1 MKKIKFIA
9 LAFLALTLGSCM
21 GDSYADPDLT
31 EKVPAA
37 PWGNNSL
44 KEKNVISIA
53 DLKTQF
59 ATVIANSSYKLIE
72 KDMMIKAVVTGND
85 VSGNIYNQVSVQ
97 DASGAIIIAINGSG
111 LSGYLPV
118 GQEILVNLKGLYI
131 GSYKKLPQIGGVNT
145 KISDGTLSM
154 GKIER
159 AVWNQHFKILNPG
172 EADASTVEPEEFDK
186 TKLNNSTKE
195 EKAAFAAYMEANV
208 GKLMTLKKVK
218 FASANGTN
226 VWAPDDS
233 NTSLELID
241 AETGKKISSSNLVVR
256 NSGYSKFANEVVPQ
270 GVFDITGIFT
280 RFGDTWQIVLR
291 NTDDLK
297 SVVLAYLSE
306 PFDASQGNFT
316 IDNIKLAEGV
326 EFVWK
331 WASAAYGMKAS
342 GYVNSTKYDLQ
353 SRLKSPA
360 IDLKSAKSAK
370 LMFDQA
376 INFSSDIKQECKV
389 QISTDGKTWTDLD
402 VQGYPTGDNWDF
414 VSSTADLTKYCGK
427 TIYIGFLYS
436 STPTSAPT
444 WEVKNFA
451 VK

>member
-21 GDSYADPDLT
+21 GDGYADPDLT
-31 EKVPAA
+31 DKVPAA
-37 PWGNNSL
+37 PYGNNSL
-44 KEKNVISIA
+44 REKNVISIA

-59 ATVIANSSYKLIE
+59 ATIINSDNGYKLIE

-145 KISDGTLSM
+145 KLSDGSLGM

-159 AVWNQHFKILNPG
+159 AIWNEHFKILNPG
-172 EADASTVEPEEFDK
+172 EADASTVVPEEFDL
-186 TKLNNSTKE
+186 TKLTD
-195 EKAAFAAYMEANV
+195 AAYMDANV

-226 VWAPDDS
+226 VWAPDDT

-241 AETGKKISSSNLVVR
+241 AETGKRISSSDLVVR

-297 SVVLAYLSE
+297 SVVLAYISE

-316 IDNIKLAEGV
+316 IDNIKLADGV

-342 GYVNSTKYDLQ
+342 GYVNGSKQELQ
-353 SRLKSPA
+353 SRFKSPA

-376 INFSSDIKQECKV
+376 INFASDMKQECKV

-402 VQGYPTGDNWDF
+402 VQGYPTENSWTF

-436 STPTSAPT
+436 SSPTGAPT

>member
-21 GDSYADPDLT
+21 GDGYADPDLT

-37 PWGNNSL
+37 PYGNNSL
-44 KEKNVISIA
+44 REKNVISIA

-59 ATVIANSSYKLIE
+59 ATIINSDNGYKQIE

-145 KISDGTLSM
+145 KLSDGSLGM

-159 AVWNQHFKILNPG
+159 AIWNEHFKILNPG
-172 EADASTVEPEEFDK
+172 EADASTVVPEEFDL
-186 TKLNNSTKE
+186 TKLTD
-195 EKAAFAAYMEANV
+195 AAYMDANV

-218 FASANGTN
+218 FASANGKN
-226 VWAPDDS
+226 VWAPDDT

-256 NSGYSKFANEVVPQ
+256 NSGYSKFANEVVPK

-280 RFGDTWQIVLR
+280 RYNNTWQIVLR
-291 NTDDLK
+291 STDDLK

-316 IDNIKLAEGV
+316 IDNIKLADGV

-331 WASAAYGMKAS
+331 WASTAYGMKAS
-342 GYVNSTKYDLQ
+342 GYVNGSKQELQ

-376 INFSSDIKQECKV
+376 INFASDMKQECKV

-402 VQGYPTGDNWDF
+402 VQGYPTENSWTF

-436 STPTSAPT
+436 SSPTSAPT

>member
-21 GDSYADPDLT
+21 GDGYADPDLT
-31 EKVPAA
+31 EKVPAS

-44 KEKNVISIA
+44 REKNVISIA

-59 ATVIANSSYKLIE
+59 ATIINSDNGYKLIE

-145 KISDGTLSM
+145 KLSDGSLGM

-159 AVWNQHFKILNPG
+159 AIWNEHFKILNPG
-172 EADASTVEPEEFDK
+172 EANASTVVPEEFDL
-186 TKLNNSTKE
+186 TKLTD
-195 EKAAFAAYMEANV
+195 AAYMDANV

-226 VWAPDDS
+226 VWAPDDT

-280 RFGDTWQIVLR
+280 RYNNTWQIVLR
-291 NTDDLK
+291 STDDLK
-297 SVVLAYLSE
+297 QVVLAYLSE

-316 IDNIKLAEGV
+316 IDNIKLADGV

-342 GYVNSTKYDLQ
+342 GYVNGSKQELQ

-376 INFSSDIKQECKV
+376 INYASDIKQECKV

-402 VQGYPTGDNWDF
+402 VQGYPAGNSWDF

-436 STPTSAPT
+436 SSPTGAPT

>member
-21 GDSYADPDLT
+21 GDGYADPDLT
-31 EKVPAA
+31 EKVPAS

-44 KEKNVISIA
+44 REKNVISIA

-59 ATVIANSSYKLIE
+59 ATIINSDNGYKQIE

-145 KISDGTLSM
+145 KLSDGSLGM

-159 AVWNQHFKILNPG
+159 AIWNEHFKILNPG
-172 EADASTVEPEEFDK
+172 EADASTVVPEEFDL
-186 TKLNNSTKE
+186 TKLTDP
-195 EKAAFAAYMEANV
+195 AYMDANV

-218 FASANGTN
+218 FASANGKN
-226 VWAPDDS
+226 VWAPDDT

-280 RFGDTWQIVLR
+280 RYNNTWQIVLR
-291 NTDDLK
+291 STDDLK

-316 IDNIKLAEGV
+316 IDNIKLADGV

-342 GYVNSTKYDLQ
+342 GYVNGSKQELQ

-376 INFSSDIKQECKV
+376 INFASDMKQECKV

-402 VQGYPTGDNWDF
+402 VQGYPTENSWTF

-436 STPTSAPT
+436 SSPTGAPT

>member
-97 DASGAIIIAINGSG
+97 DASGAIIIAVNGSG

-145 KISDGTLSM
+145 KISDGSLSM

-186 TKLNNSTKE
+186 TKLTDK
-195 EKAAFAAYMEANV
+195 AYMEANV
-208 GKLMTLKKVK
+208 CKLMTLKKVK

-226 VWAPDDS
+226 VWAPDDT

-241 AETGKKISSSNLVVR
+241 AETGKRISSSNLVVR

-316 IDNIKLAEGV
+316 IDNVKLADGV

-376 INFSSDIKQECKV
+376 INFASDMKQECKV

-402 VQGYPTGDNWDF
+402 VQGYPTENSWTF

-436 STPTSAPT
+436 SSPTGAPT

>member
-131 GSYKKLPQIGGVNT
+131 GSYKKLPQIGSVNT

-186 TKLNNSTKE
+186 TKLTD
-195 EKAAFAAYMEANV
+195 AAYMEANV
-208 GKLMTLKKVK
+208 CKLMTLKKVK

-226 VWAPDDS
+226 VWAPGDT

-241 AETGKKISSSNLVVR
+241 AETGTRINKNNLVVR
-256 NSGYSKFANEVVPQ
+256 NSGYSKFANEVIPQ

-280 RFGDTWQIVLR
+280 RYHNKDYDTWQIVLR
-291 NTDDLK
+291 STDDLK
-297 SVVLAYLSE
+297 ASE
-306 PFDASQGNFT
+306 TGGTLEKPYTVAQALEKINAGTAGDAKVYATGIIVKVKDVDTGQYGNGT
-316 IDNIKLAEGV
+316 
-326 EFVWK
+326 FV
-331 WASAAYGMKAS
+331 
-342 GYVNSTKYDLQ
+342 
-353 SRLKSPA
+353 
-360 IDLKSAKSAK
+360 I
-370 LMFDQA
+370 
-376 INFSSDIKQECKV
+376 SD
-389 QISTDGKTWTDLD
+389 DGKDTE
-402 VQGYPTGDNWDF
+402 
-414 VSSTADLTKYCGK
+414 GK
-427 TIYIGFLYS
+427 TL
-436 STPTSAPT
+436 
-444 WEVKNFA
+444 EVFRCYNIDGAKWTEETKGILVPGKKVVVSGTLLDYNGT
-451 VK
+451 KEIKGGNLISIK

>member
-21 GDSYADPDLT
+21 GDGYADPDLT
-31 EKVPAA
+31 EKVPAS

-44 KEKNVISIA
+44 REKNVISIA

-59 ATVIANSSYKLIE
+59 ATIINSDNGYKQIE

-145 KISDGTLSM
+145 KLSDGSLGM

-159 AVWNQHFKILNPG
+159 AIWNEHFKILNPG
-172 EADASTVEPEEFDK
+172 EADASTVVPEEFDL
-186 TKLNNSTKE
+186 TKLSD
-195 EKAAFAAYMEANV
+195 AAYMEANV
-208 GKLMTLKKVK
+208 CKLMTLKKVK

-226 VWAPDDS
+226 VWAPDDT

-280 RFGDTWQIVLR
+280 RYNNTWQIVLR
-291 NTDDLK
+291 STDDLK
-297 SVVLAYLSE
+297 SVVLAYISE

-316 IDNIKLAEGV
+316 IDNIKLADGV

-342 GYVNSTKYDLQ
+342 GYVNGSKQELQ

-376 INFSSDIKQECKV
+376 INYASDMKQECKV

-402 VQGYPTGDNWDF
+402 VQGYPTENSWTF

>member
-21 GDSYADPDLT
+21 GDGYADPDLT
-31 EKVPAA
+31 EKVPAS

-44 KEKNVISIA
+44 REKNVISIA

-59 ATVIANSSYKLIE
+59 ATIINSDNGYKQIE

-145 KISDGTLSM
+145 KLSDGSLGM

-159 AVWNQHFKILNPG
+159 AIWNEHFKILNPG
-172 EADASTVEPEEFDK
+172 EADASTVVPEEFDL
-186 TKLNNSTKE
+186 TKLTDP
-195 EKAAFAAYMEANV
+195 AYMNANV

-226 VWAPDDS
+226 VWAPDDT

-241 AETGKKISSSNLVVR
+241 AETGKRISSSNLVVR

-280 RFGDTWQIVLR
+280 RYNNTWQIVLR
-291 NTDDLK
+291 STDDLK

-316 IDNIKLAEGV
+316 IDNIKLADGV

-342 GYVNSTKYDLQ
+342 GYVNGSKQELQ

-376 INFSSDIKQECKV
+376 INYASDIKQECKV

-402 VQGYPTGDNWDF
+402 VQGYPAGNSWDF

-436 STPTSAPT
+436 SSPTGAPT

>member
-21 GDSYADPDLT
+21 GDGYADPDLT
-31 EKVPAA
+31 EKVPAS

-44 KEKNVISIA
+44 REKNVISIA

-59 ATVIANSSYKLIE
+59 ATVINSDNGYKQIE

-85 VSGNIYNQVSVQ
+85 ISGNIYNQVSVQ

-131 GSYKKLPQIGGVNT
+131 GNYRKLPQIGGVNT
-145 KISDGTLSM
+145 KLSDGTLSM

-159 AVWNQHFKILNPG
+159 AVWNEHFKILNPG
-172 EADASTVEPEEFDK
+172 EADASTVVPEEFDL
-186 TKLNNSTKE
+186 TKLTD
-195 EKAAFAAYMEANV
+195 AAYMDANV

-226 VWAPDDS
+226 VWAPDDT

-280 RFGDTWQIVLR
+280 RYNNTWQIVLR
-291 NTDDLK
+291 STDDLK

-316 IDNIKLAEGV
+316 IDNIKLADGV

-342 GYVNSTKYDLQ
+342 GYVNGSKQELQ

-376 INFSSDIKQECKV
+376 INYASDIKQECKV

-402 VQGYPTGDNWDF
+402 VQGYPAGNSWDF

-436 STPTSAPT
+436 SSPTGAPT

>member
-9 LAFLALTLGSCM
+9 LTFLALTLGSCM
-21 GDSYADPDLT
+21 GDGYADPDLT
-31 EKVPAA
+31 EKVPAS

-44 KEKNVISIA
+44 REKNVISIA

-59 ATVIANSSYKLIE
+59 ATIINSDNGYKLIE

-145 KISDGTLSM
+145 KLSDGSLGM

-159 AVWNQHFKILNPG
+159 AIWNEHFKILNPG
-172 EADASTVEPEEFDK
+172 EADASTVVPEEFDL
-186 TKLNNSTKE
+186 TKLTD
-195 EKAAFAAYMEANV
+195 AAYMEANV
-208 GKLMTLKKVK
+208 CKLMTLKKVK

-226 VWAPDDS
+226 VWAPDDT

-241 AETGKKISSSNLVVR
+241 AETGKRINKNNLVVR

-280 RFGDTWQIVLR
+280 RYNNTWQIVLR
-291 NTDDLK
+291 STDDLK
-297 SVVLAYLSE
+297 PVVLAYLSE

-316 IDNIKLAEGV
+316 IDNIKLADGV

-342 GYVNSTKYDLQ
+342 GYVNGSKQELQ

-376 INFSSDIKQECKV
+376 INFASDMKQECKV

-402 VQGYPTGDNWDF
+402 VQGYPTENSWTF

-436 STPTSAPT
+436 SSPTSAPT
-444 WEVKNFA
+444 WEVKNFV

>member
-21 GDSYADPDLT
+21 GDGYADPDLT
-31 EKVPAA
+31 EKVPAS

-44 KEKNVISIA
+44 REKNVISIA

-59 ATVIANSSYKLIE
+59 ATIINSDNGYKQIE

-145 KISDGTLSM
+145 KLSDGSLGM

-159 AVWNQHFKILNPG
+159 AIWNEHFKILNPG
-172 EADASTVEPEEFDK
+172 EADASTVVPEEFDL
-186 TKLNNSTKE
+186 TKLTD
-195 EKAAFAAYMEANV
+195 AAYMDANV

-226 VWAPDDS
+226 VWAPDDT

-241 AETGKKISSSNLVVR
+241 AETGNRINKNNLVVR
-256 NSGYSKFANEVVPQ
+256 NSGYSKFANEVIPQ

-297 SVVLAYLSE
+297 SVVLAYISE

-316 IDNIKLAEGV
+316 IDNIKLADGV

-342 GYVNSTKYDLQ
+342 GYVNGSKQELQ

-376 INFSSDIKQECKV
+376 INFASDMKQECKV

-402 VQGYPTGDNWDF
+402 VQGYPTENSWTF

>member
-21 GDSYADPDLT
+21 GDGYADPDLT
-31 EKVPAA
+31 DKVPAA
-37 PWGNNSL
+37 PYGNNSL
-44 KEKNVISIA
+44 REKNVISIA

-59 ATVIANSSYKLIE
+59 ATIINSDNGYKQIE

-145 KISDGTLSM
+145 KLSDGSLGM

-159 AVWNQHFKILNPG
+159 AIWNEHFKILNPG
-172 EADASTVEPEEFDK
+172 EADASTVVPEEFDL
-186 TKLNNSTKE
+186 TKLTD
-195 EKAAFAAYMEANV
+195 AAYMDANV

-226 VWAPDDS
+226 VWAPDDT

-241 AETGKKISSSNLVVR
+241 AESGKKINSSNLVVR

-291 NTDDLK
+291 STDDLK

-316 IDNIKLAEGV
+316 IDNIKLADGV

-370 LMFDQA
+370 LMFEQA
-376 INFSSDIKQECKV
+376 INFASDIKQECKV

-414 VSSTADLTKYCGK
+414 VPSTADLTKYCGK

>member
-21 GDSYADPDLT
+21 GDGYADPDLT

-37 PWGNNSL
+37 PYGNNSL
-44 KEKNVISIA
+44 REKNVISIA

-59 ATVIANSSYKLIE
+59 ATIINSDNGYKQIE

-145 KISDGTLSM
+145 KLSDGSLGM

-159 AVWNQHFKILNPG
+159 AIWNEHFKILNPG
-172 EADASTVEPEEFDK
+172 EADASTVVPEEFDL
-186 TKLNNSTKE
+186 TKLTD
-195 EKAAFAAYMEANV
+195 AAYMDANV

-226 VWAPDDS
+226 VWAPDDT

-256 NSGYSKFANEVVPQ
+256 NSGYSKFANEVVPK

-280 RFGDTWQIVLR
+280 RYNNTWQIVLR

-316 IDNIKLAEGV
+316 IDNIKLADGV

-342 GYVNSTKYDLQ
+342 GYVNGSKQELQ

-376 INFSSDIKQECKV
+376 INYASDIKQECKV

-402 VQGYPTGDNWDF
+402 VQGYPAGNSWDF

-436 STPTSAPT
+436 SSPTGAPT

>member
-21 GDSYADPDLT
+21 GDGYADPDLT
-31 EKVPAA
+31 DKVPAA

-44 KEKNVISIA
+44 REKNVISIA

-59 ATVIANSSYKLIE
+59 ATVINSDNGYKQIE

-145 KISDGTLSM
+145 KLSDGSLGI

-159 AVWNQHFKILNPG
+159 AIWNEHFKILNPG
-172 EADASTVEPEEFDK
+172 EADASTVVPEEFDL
-186 TKLNNSTKE
+186 TKLTD
-195 EKAAFAAYMEANV
+195 AAYMDANV

-226 VWAPDDS
+226 VWAPDDT

-241 AETGKKISSSNLVVR
+241 AETGTRINKNNLVVR

-291 NTDDLK
+291 STDDLK
-297 SVVLAYLSE
+297 SVVLAYISE

-316 IDNIKLAEGV
+316 IDNIKLADGV

-342 GYVNSTKYDLQ
+342 GYVNGSKQELQ

-376 INFSSDIKQECKV
+376 INFASDMKQECKV

-402 VQGYPTGDNWDF
+402 VQGYPTENSWTF

-436 STPTSAPT
+436 SSPTGAPT

>member
-21 GDSYADPDLT
+21 GDGYADPDLT
-31 EKVPAA
+31 EKVPAS

-44 KEKNVISIA
+44 REKNVISIA

-59 ATVIANSSYKLIE
+59 ATIINSDNGYKQIE

-145 KISDGTLSM
+145 KLSDGSLGM

-159 AVWNQHFKILNPG
+159 AIWNEHFKILNPG
-172 EADASTVEPEEFDK
+172 EADASTVEPEEFDL
-186 TKLNNSTKE
+186 TKLTD
-195 EKAAFAAYMEANV
+195 AAYMEANV

-226 VWAPDDS
+226 VWAPDDT

-241 AETGKKISSSNLVVR
+241 AETGKKINSSNLVVR

-297 SVVLAYLSE
+297 SVVLAYISE

-316 IDNIKLAEGV
+316 IDNIKLADGV

-342 GYVNSTKYDLQ
+342 GYVNNSKQELQ

-376 INFSSDIKQECKV
+376 INFASDMKQECKV

-402 VQGYPTGDNWDF
+402 VQGYPTENSWTF

-436 STPTSAPT
+436 STPTGAPT

>member
-21 GDSYADPDLT
+21 GDGYADPDLT

-44 KEKNVISIA
+44 REKNVISIA

-59 ATVIANSSYKLIE
+59 ATVINSDNGYKQIE

-97 DASGAIIIAINGSG
+97 DASGAIIITINGSG

-145 KISDGTLSM
+145 KLSDGSLGI

-159 AVWNQHFKILNPG
+159 AIWNEHFKILNPG
-172 EADASTVEPEEFDK
+172 EADASTVVPEEFDL
-186 TKLNNSTKE
+186 TKLTD
-195 EKAAFAAYMEANV
+195 AAYMDANV

-226 VWAPDDS
+226 VWAPDDT

-241 AETGKKISSSNLVVR
+241 AETGKKINKNNLVVR
-256 NSGYSKFANEVVPQ
+256 NSGYSKFANEVIPQ

-280 RFGDTWQIVLR
+280 RYNNTWQIVLR

-297 SVVLAYLSE
+297 SVVLAYISE

-316 IDNIKLAEGV
+316 IDNIKLADGV

-342 GYVNSTKYDLQ
+342 GYVNGSKQELQ

-376 INFSSDIKQECKV
+376 INFASDMKQECKV

-402 VQGYPTGDNWDF
+402 VQGYPTENSWTF

-436 STPTSAPT
+436 SSPTGAPT

>member
-31 EKVPAA
+31 EKVSAA

-145 KISDGTLSM
+145 KISDGSLSM

-186 TKLNNSTKE
+186 TKLTD
-195 EKAAFAAYMEANV
+195 AAYMEANV

-226 VWAPDDS
+226 VWAPKDT

-241 AETGKKISSSNLVVR
+241 AETGKRISSSNLVVR

-297 SVVLAYLSE
+297 AAQTGGTLEKPYTVAQALEKINAGTAG
-306 PFDASQGNFT
+306 DAKVYATGIIVKVKDVDTGTYGNGT
-316 IDNIKLAEGV
+316 
-326 EFVWK
+326 FV
-331 WASAAYGMKAS
+331 
-342 GYVNSTKYDLQ
+342 
-353 SRLKSPA
+353 
-360 IDLKSAKSAK
+360 I
-370 LMFDQA
+370 
-376 INFSSDIKQECKV
+376 SD
-389 QISTDGKTWTDLD
+389 DGKDTE
-402 VQGYPTGDNWDF
+402 
-414 VSSTADLTKYCGK
+414 GK
-427 TIYIGFLYS
+427 TL
-436 STPTSAPT
+436 
-444 WEVKNFA
+444 EVFRCYNIDG
-451 VK
+451 VKWTEETKGILVPGKKVVVSGTLLDYNGTKEIKGGNLISIK

>member
-21 GDSYADPDLT
+21 GDGYADPDLT
-31 EKVPAA
+31 DKVPAA
-37 PWGNNSL
+37 PYGNNSL
-44 KEKNVISIA
+44 REKNVISIA

-59 ATVIANSSYKLIE
+59 ATIINSDNGYKQIE

-145 KISDGTLSM
+145 KLSDGSLGM

-159 AVWNQHFKILNPG
+159 AIWNEHFKILNPG
-172 EADASTVEPEEFDK
+172 EADASTVVPEEFDL
-186 TKLNNSTKE
+186 TKLTD
-195 EKAAFAAYMEANV
+195 AAYMDANV

-226 VWAPDDS
+226 VWAPDDT

-280 RFGDTWQIVLR
+280 RYNNTWQIVLR

-316 IDNIKLAEGV
+316 IDNIKLADGV

-342 GYVNSTKYDLQ
+342 GYVNGSKQELQ

-376 INFSSDIKQECKV
+376 INYASDIKQECKV

-402 VQGYPTGDNWDF
+402 VQGYPAGNSWDF

-436 STPTSAPT
+436 SSPTGAPT
-444 WEVKNFA
+444 WEVKNFV

>member
-21 GDSYADPDLT
+21 GDGYADPDLT
-31 EKVPAA
+31 DKVPAA
-37 PWGNNSL
+37 PYGNNSL
-44 KEKNVISIA
+44 REKNVISIA

-59 ATVIANSSYKLIE
+59 ATVINSDNGYKQIE

-145 KISDGTLSM
+145 KLSDGSLGM

-159 AVWNQHFKILNPG
+159 AIWNEHFKILNPG
-172 EADASTVEPEEFDK
+172 EADASTVVPEEFDL
-186 TKLNNSTKE
+186 TKLTD
-195 EKAAFAAYMEANV
+195 AAYMDANV

-226 VWAPDDS
+226 VWAPDDT

-280 RFGDTWQIVLR
+280 RYNNTWQIVLR

-297 SVVLAYLSE
+297 SVVLAYISE

-316 IDNIKLAEGV
+316 IDNIKLADGV

-342 GYVNSTKYDLQ
+342 GYVNGSKQELQ

-376 INFSSDIKQECKV
+376 INYASDIKQECKV

-402 VQGYPTGDNWDF
+402 VQGYPAGNSWDF

-436 STPTSAPT
+436 SSPTGAPT

>member
-21 GDSYADPDLT
+21 GDGYADPDLT
-31 EKVPAA
+31 EKVPAS

-44 KEKNVISIA
+44 REKNVISIA

-59 ATVIANSSYKLIE
+59 ATVINSDNGYKQIE

-145 KISDGTLSM
+145 KLSDGSLGM

-159 AVWNQHFKILNPG
+159 AIWNEHFKILNPG
-172 EADASTVEPEEFDK
+172 EADASTVVPEEFDL
-186 TKLNNSTKE
+186 TKLTD
-195 EKAAFAAYMEANV
+195 AAYMDANV

-226 VWAPDDS
+226 VWAPDDT

-241 AETGKKISSSNLVVR
+241 AETGKRINKNNLVVR

-280 RFGDTWQIVLR
+280 RYNNTWQIVLR
-291 NTDDLK
+291 STDDLK

-316 IDNIKLAEGV
+316 IDNIKLADGV

-376 INFSSDIKQECKV
+376 INYASDIKQECKV

-402 VQGYPTGDNWDF
+402 VQGYPAGNSWDF

-436 STPTSAPT
+436 STPTGAPT

>member
-21 GDSYADPDLT
+21 GDGYADPDLT
-31 EKVPAA
+31 EKVPAS

-44 KEKNVISIA
+44 REKNVISIA

-59 ATVIANSSYKLIE
+59 ATIINSDNGYKQIE

-118 GQEILVNLKGLYI
+118 GQEILINLKGLYI
-131 GSYKKLPQIGGVNT
+131 GNYRKLPQIGGVNT
-145 KISDGTLSM
+145 KLSDGTLSM

-159 AVWNQHFKILNPG
+159 AVWNEHFKILNPG
-172 EADASTVEPEEFDK
+172 EADASTVEPEEFDL
-186 TKLNNSTKE
+186 TKLTD
-195 EKAAFAAYMEANV
+195 AAYMDANV
-208 GKLMTLKKVK
+208 CKLMTLKKVK

-226 VWAPDDS
+226 VWAPDDT

-241 AETGKKISSSNLVVR
+241 AETGKRINKNNLVVR

-280 RFGDTWQIVLR
+280 RYNNTWQIVLR

-316 IDNIKLAEGV
+316 IDNIKLADGV

-342 GYVNSTKYDLQ
+342 GYVNGSKQELQ

-376 INFSSDIKQECKV
+376 INFASDMKQECKV

-402 VQGYPTGDNWDF
+402 VQGYPTENSWTF

-427 TIYIGFLYS
+427 TIYIGFFYS
-436 STPTSAPT
+436 STPTGAPT
-444 WEVKNFA
+444 WEVKNFV

>member
-21 GDSYADPDLT
+21 GDGYADPDLT
-31 EKVPAA
+31 EKVPAS

-44 KEKNVISIA
+44 REKNVISIA

-59 ATVIANSSYKLIE
+59 ATVINSDNGYKQIE

-145 KISDGTLSM
+145 KLSDGSLGM

-159 AVWNQHFKILNPG
+159 AIWNEHFKILNPG
-172 EADASTVEPEEFDK
+172 EADASTVVPEEFDL
-186 TKLNNSTKE
+186 TKLSD
-195 EKAAFAAYMEANV
+195 AAYMEANV
-208 GKLMTLKKVK
+208 CKLMTLKKVK

-226 VWAPDDS
+226 VWAPDDT

-280 RFGDTWQIVLR
+280 RYNNTWQIVLR
-291 NTDDLK
+291 STDDLK

-316 IDNIKLAEGV
+316 IDNIKLADGV

-342 GYVNSTKYDLQ
+342 GYVNGSKQELQ

-376 INFSSDIKQECKV
+376 INFASDMKQECKV

-402 VQGYPTGDNWDF
+402 VQGYPAGNSWDF

-436 STPTSAPT
+436 STPTGAPT
-444 WEVKNFA
+444 WEVKNFT

>member
-21 GDSYADPDLT
+21 GDGYADPDLT

-37 PWGNNSL
+37 PYGNNSL
-44 KEKNVISIA
+44 REKNVISIA

-59 ATVIANSSYKLIE
+59 ATIINNDNGYKLIE

-145 KISDGTLSM
+145 KLSDGSLGM

-159 AVWNQHFKILNPG
+159 AIWNEHFKILNPG
-172 EADASTVEPEEFDK
+172 EADASTVVPEEFDL
-186 TKLNNSTKE
+186 TKLSD
-195 EKAAFAAYMEANV
+195 AAYMEANV
-208 GKLMTLKKVK
+208 CKLMTLKKVK

-226 VWAPDDS
+226 VWAPDDT

-280 RFGDTWQIVLR
+280 RYNNTWQIVLR
-291 NTDDLK
+291 STDDLK

-316 IDNIKLAEGV
+316 IDNIKLADGV

-342 GYVNSTKYDLQ
+342 GYVNGSKQELQ

-376 INFSSDIKQECKV
+376 INFASDMKQECKV

-402 VQGYPTGDNWDF
+402 VQGYPAGNSWDF

-436 STPTSAPT
+436 STPTGAPT

>member
-21 GDSYADPDLT
+21 GDGYADPDLT
-31 EKVPAA
+31 EKVPAS

-44 KEKNVISIA
+44 REKNVISIA

-59 ATVIANSSYKLIE
+59 ATVINSDNGYKQIE

-85 VSGNIYNQVSVQ
+85 ISGNIYNQVSVQ

-145 KISDGTLSM
+145 KLSDGSLGM

-159 AVWNQHFKILNPG
+159 AIWNKHFKILNPG
-172 EADASTVEPEEFDK
+172 EADASTVVPEEFDR
-186 TKLNNSTKE
+186 TKLNNLTKE

-226 VWAPDDS
+226 VWAPGDT

-241 AETGKKISSSNLVVR
+241 AETGKRINKNNLVVR
-256 NSGYSKFANEVVPQ
+256 NSGYSKFANEVIPQ

-291 NTDDLK
+291 STDDLK
-297 SVVLAYLSE
+297 ASE
-306 PFDASQGNFT
+306 TGGTLEKPYTVAQALEKINAGTAGDAKVYATGIIVKVKDVDTGQYGNGT
-316 IDNIKLAEGV
+316 
-326 EFVWK
+326 FV
-331 WASAAYGMKAS
+331 
-342 GYVNSTKYDLQ
+342 
-353 SRLKSPA
+353 
-360 IDLKSAKSAK
+360 I
-370 LMFDQA
+370 
-376 INFSSDIKQECKV
+376 SD
-389 QISTDGKTWTDLD
+389 DGKDTE
-402 VQGYPTGDNWDF
+402 
-414 VSSTADLTKYCGK
+414 GK
-427 TIYIGFLYS
+427 TL
-436 STPTSAPT
+436 
-444 WEVKNFA
+444 EVFRCYNIDGAKWTEETKGILVPGKKVVVSGTLLDYNGT
-451 VK
+451 KEIKGGNLISIK

>member
-21 GDSYADPDLT
+21 GDGYADPDLT

-37 PWGNNSL
+37 PYGNNSL
-44 KEKNVISIA
+44 REKNVISIA

-59 ATVIANSSYKLIE
+59 ATIINSDNGYKQIE

-145 KISDGTLSM
+145 KLSDGTLGM

-159 AVWNQHFKILNPG
+159 AIWNEHFKILNPG
-172 EADASTVEPEEFDK
+172 EADASTVVPEEFDL
-186 TKLNNSTKE
+186 TKLTD
-195 EKAAFAAYMEANV
+195 AAYMEANV

-226 VWAPDDS
+226 VWAPDDT

-280 RFGDTWQIVLR
+280 RYNNTWQIVLR
-291 NTDDLK
+291 STDDLK

-316 IDNIKLAEGV
+316 IDNIKLADGV

-376 INFSSDIKQECKV
+376 INFASDIKQECKV

-402 VQGYPTGDNWDF
+402 VQGYPAGNSWDF

>member
-21 GDSYADPDLT
+21 GDGYADPDLT
-31 EKVPAA
+31 EKVPAS

-44 KEKNVISIA
+44 REKNVISIA

-59 ATVIANSSYKLIE
+59 ATIINSDNGYKQIE

-145 KISDGTLSM
+145 KLSDGSLGM

-159 AVWNQHFKILNPG
+159 AIWNEHFKILNPG
-172 EADASTVEPEEFDK
+172 EADASTVVPEEFDL
-186 TKLNNSTKE
+186 TKLTD
-195 EKAAFAAYMEANV
+195 AAYMDANV

-226 VWAPDDS
+226 VWAPDDT

-280 RFGDTWQIVLR
+280 RYNNTWQIVLR
-291 NTDDLK
+291 STDDLK

-316 IDNIKLAEGV
+316 IDNIKLADGV

-342 GYVNSTKYDLQ
+342 GYVNGSKQELQ

-360 IDLKSAKSAK
+360 IDLKSAKNAK

-376 INFSSDIKQECKV
+376 INFASDMKQECKV

-402 VQGYPTGDNWDF
+402 VQGYPTENSWTF

-436 STPTSAPT
+436 SSPTGAPT

>member
-21 GDSYADPDLT
+21 GDGYADPDLT
-31 EKVPAA
+31 EKVPAS

-44 KEKNVISIA
+44 REKNVISIA

-59 ATVIANSSYKLIE
+59 ATIINSDNGYKLIE

-145 KISDGTLSM
+145 KLSDGSLGM

-159 AVWNQHFKILNPG
+159 AIWNEHFKILNPG
-172 EADASTVEPEEFDK
+172 EADASTVVPEEFDL
-186 TKLNNSTKE
+186 TKLTD
-195 EKAAFAAYMEANV
+195 AAYMDANV

-226 VWAPDDS
+226 VWAPDDT

-280 RFGDTWQIVLR
+280 RYNNTWQIVLR

-316 IDNIKLAEGV
+316 IDNIKLADGV

-342 GYVNSTKYDLQ
+342 GYVNGSKQELQ

-376 INFSSDIKQECKV
+376 INYASDIKQECKV

-402 VQGYPTGDNWDF
+402 VQGYPAGNSWDF

-436 STPTSAPT
+436 SSPTGAPT

>member
-21 GDSYADPDLT
+21 GDGYADPDLT

-37 PWGNNSL
+37 PYGNNSL
-44 KEKNVISIA
+44 REKNVISIA

-59 ATVIANSSYKLIE
+59 ATIINSDNGYKQIE

-145 KISDGTLSM
+145 KLSDGSLGM

-159 AVWNQHFKILNPG
+159 AIWNEHFKILNPG
-172 EADASTVEPEEFDK
+172 EADASTVVPEEFDL
-186 TKLNNSTKE
+186 TKLTD
-195 EKAAFAAYMEANV
+195 AAYMDANV

-291 NTDDLK
+291 STDDLK
-297 SVVLAYLSE
+297 SVVLAYISE

-316 IDNIKLAEGV
+316 IDNIKLADGV

-342 GYVNSTKYDLQ
+342 GYVNGSKQELQ

-376 INFSSDIKQECKV
+376 INFASDMKQECKV

-402 VQGYPTGDNWDF
+402 VQGYPTENSWTF

-427 TIYIGFLYS
+427 NIYIGFLYS
-436 STPTSAPT
+436 SSPTGAPT

>member
-21 GDSYADPDLT
+21 GDGYADPDLT

-37 PWGNNSL
+37 PYGNNSL
-44 KEKNVISIA
+44 REKNVISIA

-59 ATVIANSSYKLIE
+59 ATIINSDNGYKLIE
-72 KDMMIKAVVTGND
+72 KDMMIKAIVTGND

-145 KISDGTLSM
+145 KLSDGSLGM

-159 AVWNQHFKILNPG
+159 AIWNEHFKILNPG
-172 EADASTVEPEEFDK
+172 EADASTVVPEEFDL
-186 TKLNNSTKE
+186 TKLTD
-195 EKAAFAAYMEANV
+195 AAYMDANV

-280 RFGDTWQIVLR
+280 RYNNTWQIVLR
-291 NTDDLK
+291 STDDLK
-297 SVVLAYLSE
+297 QVVLAYLSE

-316 IDNIKLAEGV
+316 IDNIKLADGV

-342 GYVNSTKYDLQ
+342 GYVNGSKQELQ

-376 INFSSDIKQECKV
+376 INFASDMKQECKV

-402 VQGYPTGDNWDF
+402 VQGYPTENSWTF
-414 VSSTADLTKYCGK
+414 VSSTADLTKHCGK

-436 STPTSAPT
+436 SSPTSAPT

>member
-21 GDSYADPDLT
+21 GDGYADPDLT
-31 EKVPAA
+31 EKVPAS

-44 KEKNVISIA
+44 REKNVISIA

-59 ATVIANSSYKLIE
+59 ATIINSDNGYKLIE

-145 KISDGTLSM
+145 KLSDGSLGM

-172 EADASTVEPEEFDK
+172 EADASTVVPEEFDL
-186 TKLNNSTKE
+186 TKLTD
-195 EKAAFAAYMEANV
+195 AAYMDANV

-226 VWAPDDS
+226 VWAPDDT

-241 AETGKKISSSNLVVR
+241 AETGKRISSSDLVVR

-297 SVVLAYLSE
+297 SVVLAYISE

-316 IDNIKLAEGV
+316 IDNIKLADGV

-342 GYVNSTKYDLQ
+342 GYVNGSKQELQ

-376 INFSSDIKQECKV
+376 INFASDMKQECKV

-402 VQGYPTGDNWDF
+402 VQGYPTENSWTF

-436 STPTSAPT
+436 SSPTGAPT

>member
-21 GDSYADPDLT
+21 GDGYADPDLT
-31 EKVPAA
+31 EKVPAS

-59 ATVIANSSYKLIE
+59 ATIINSDNGYKQIE

-145 KISDGTLSM
+145 KLSDGSLGI

-159 AVWNQHFKILNPG
+159 AIWNEHFKILNPG
-172 EADASTVEPEEFDK
+172 EADASTVEPEEFDL
-186 TKLNNSTKE
+186 TKLTD
-195 EKAAFAAYMEANV
+195 AAYMEANV

-226 VWAPDDS
+226 VWAPDDT

-280 RFGDTWQIVLR
+280 RYNNTWQIVLR
-291 NTDDLK
+291 STDDLK
-297 SVVLAYLSE
+297 PVVLAYLSE

-316 IDNIKLAEGV
+316 IDNIKLADGV

-342 GYVNSTKYDLQ
+342 GYVNGSKQELQ

-376 INFSSDIKQECKV
+376 INFASDMKQECKV

-402 VQGYPTGDNWDF
+402 VQGYPTENSWTF

-436 STPTSAPT
+436 SSPTGAPT

>member
-21 GDSYADPDLT
+21 GDGYADPDLT

-37 PWGNNSL
+37 PYGNNSL
-44 KEKNVISIA
+44 REKNVISIA

-59 ATVIANSSYKLIE
+59 ATIINSDNGYKLIE

-145 KISDGTLSM
+145 KLSDGSLGM

-172 EADASTVEPEEFDK
+172 EADATTVVPEEFDL
-186 TKLNNSTKE
+186 TKLTD
-195 EKAAFAAYMEANV
+195 AAYMDANV

-291 NTDDLK
+291 STDDLK
-297 SVVLAYLSE
+297 SVVLAYISE

-316 IDNIKLAEGV
+316 IDNIKLADGV

-342 GYVNSTKYDLQ
+342 GYVNGSKQELQ

-376 INFSSDIKQECKV
+376 INFASDMKQECKV

-402 VQGYPTGDNWDF
+402 VQGYPTENSWTF

-427 TIYIGFLYS
+427 NIYIGFLYS
-436 STPTSAPT
+436 SSPTGAPT

>member
-21 GDSYADPDLT
+21 GDGYADPDLT
-31 EKVPAA
+31 EKVPAS

-59 ATVIANSSYKLIE
+59 ATIINSDNGYKQIE

-145 KISDGTLSM
+145 KLSDGSLGM

-159 AVWNQHFKILNPG
+159 AIWNEHFKILNPG
-172 EADASTVEPEEFDK
+172 EADASTVVPEEFDL
-186 TKLNNSTKE
+186 TKLTD
-195 EKAAFAAYMEANV
+195 AAYMDANV

-226 VWAPDDS
+226 VWAPDDT

-280 RFGDTWQIVLR
+280 RYNNTWQIVLR
-291 NTDDLK
+291 STDDLK
-297 SVVLAYLSE
+297 PVVLAYLSE

-316 IDNIKLAEGV
+316 IDNIKLADGV

-342 GYVNSTKYDLQ
+342 GYVNGSKQELQ

-376 INFSSDIKQECKV
+376 INFASDMKQECKV

-402 VQGYPTGDNWDF
+402 VQGYPTENSWTF

-436 STPTSAPT
+436 SSPTGAPT

>member
-21 GDSYADPDLT
+21 GDGYADPDLT
-31 EKVPAA
+31 EKVPAS

-44 KEKNVISIA
+44 REKNVISIA

-59 ATVIANSSYKLIE
+59 ATIINSDNGYKQIE

-145 KISDGTLSM
+145 KLSDGSLGM

-159 AVWNQHFKILNPG
+159 AIWNEHFKILNPG
-172 EADASTVEPEEFDK
+172 EADASTVVPEEFDL
-186 TKLNNSTKE
+186 TKLTD
-195 EKAAFAAYMEANV
+195 AAYMDANV
-208 GKLMTLKKVK
+208 CKLMTLKKVK

-241 AETGKKISSSNLVVR
+241 AETGKKINKNNLVVR
-256 NSGYSKFANEVVPQ
+256 NSGYSKFANEVIPQ

-280 RFGDTWQIVLR
+280 RYNNTWQIVLR
-291 NTDDLK
+291 STDDLK

-316 IDNIKLAEGV
+316 IDNIKLADGV

-342 GYVNSTKYDLQ
+342 GYVNGSKQELQ

-376 INFSSDIKQECKV
+376 INFASDMKQECKV

-402 VQGYPTGDNWDF
+402 VQGYPTENSWTF

-436 STPTSAPT
+436 SSPTGAPT
-444 WEVKNFA
+444 WEVKNFT

>member
-21 GDSYADPDLT
+21 GDGYADPDLT

-37 PWGNNSL
+37 PYGNNSL
-44 KEKNVISIA
+44 REKNVISIA

-59 ATVIANSSYKLIE
+59 ATIINSDNGYKQIE

-145 KISDGTLSM
+145 KLSDGSLGM

-159 AVWNQHFKILNPG
+159 AIWNEHFKILNPG
-172 EADASTVEPEEFDK
+172 EADASTVVPVEFDL
-186 TKLNNSTKE
+186 TKLTD
-195 EKAAFAAYMEANV
+195 AAYMEANV

-226 VWAPDDS
+226 VWAPDDT

-280 RFGDTWQIVLR
+280 RYNNTWQIVLR

-297 SVVLAYLSE
+297 SVVLAYISE

-316 IDNIKLAEGV
+316 IDNIKLADGV

-342 GYVNSTKYDLQ
+342 GYVNGSKQELQ

-376 INFSSDIKQECKV
+376 INYASDIKQECKV

-402 VQGYPTGDNWDF
+402 VQGYPAGNSWDF

-436 STPTSAPT
+436 STPTGAPT